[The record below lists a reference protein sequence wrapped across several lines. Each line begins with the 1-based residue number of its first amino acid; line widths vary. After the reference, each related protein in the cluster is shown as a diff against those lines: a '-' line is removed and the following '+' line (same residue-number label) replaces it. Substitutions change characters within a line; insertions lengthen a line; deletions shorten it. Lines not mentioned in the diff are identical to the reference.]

1 MDTGSEKMKTE
12 CRSGAFGFNG
22 KIYPCTLSVAMDLV
36 GGKWKAVILYH
47 LQDGAKRFGELH
59 ARLHNATE
67 AVLSRCLQQLERDG
81 LVSRQVFGSKPP
93 FKSEY
98 ALTNF
103 GRSFLPVLAALTEWG
118 SQVIVARGSFVD
130 EGRG

>member
-1 MDTGSEKMKTE
+1 MPQRRVWLERKNLPLHAQRGDG
-12 CRSGAFGFNG
+12 FGG
-22 KIYPCTLSVAMDLV
+22 RQME
-36 GGKWKAVILYH
+36 GGHPLP

-59 ARLHNATE
+59 TRLHNATE

-93 FKSEY
+93 LKSEY
-98 ALTNF
+98 ALTDF

-118 SQVIVARGSFVD
+118 NQVIVARGSFVD

>member
-1 MDTGSEKMKTE
+1 MKIMDTGSKKMKTD
-12 CRSGAFGFNG
+12 CRSGAFGFND

-59 ARLHNATE
+59 TRLHNATE

-81 LVSRQVFGSKPP
+81 LVSRQQAAVQKRIRADGFRAQFSACTGCADRMGQSGSGGAGVFCG
-93 FKSEY
+93 
-98 ALTNF
+98 
-103 GRSFLPVLAALTEWG
+103 
-118 SQVIVARGSFVD
+118 
-130 EGRG
+130 